1 MADQPINVLGEA
13 SWEQAR
19 LVAASSVSVL
29 PTELLPIA
37 TCIDRTLAQD
47 LISPVDLP
55 TYKTS
60 AMDGYAVA
68 GNGPWK
74 IVGEVKAGAPMKQE
88 LIAGT
93 AVGIATGAVIPAGTF
108 AVLRWENAQV
118 VDDMVSG
125 NVKED
130 AEIRPAGL
138 ECRSGEVIVKA
149 GTVLSPGWIGLLA
162 SAGFDSLE
170 VIRKPRVEI
179 ILLGDELQLE
189 GIPSDGLVR
198 DSLGPQL
205 PAWLQRMGVD
215 VVAITY
221 VTDEISLVVEAIKKA
236 CTGADVVITTGGTA
250 AGPRDHVHGAVSA
263 LNGTLL
269 IDGVKARPGYHML
282 LATLGSVSILG
293 LPGNP
298 QSAILSLITL
308 GEPLFDGLL
317 GRPMKVLQSVTTR
330 QEITTAP
337 GFTKLVLGNIH
348 GSEFEES
355 QYLGSAMLRGLAHST
370 GIAVVAPGI
379 NKAGSTVLWLPLP

>member
-1 MADQPINVLGEA
+1 
-13 SWEQAR
+13 
-19 LVAASSVSVL
+19 
-29 PTELLPIA
+29 
-37 TCIDRTLAQD
+37 
-47 LISPVDLP
+47 
-55 TYKTS
+55 
-60 AMDGYAVA
+60 MDGYAVA
-68 GNGPWK
+68 GDGPWR
-74 IVGEVKAGAPMKQE
+74 IVGEVKAGAPMKEE
-88 LIAGT
+88 LAAGT

-118 VDDMVSG
+118 VEDMVSG
-125 NVKED
+125 KVKED

-138 ECRSGEVIVKA
+138 ECRNGEVIAKA

-179 ILLGDELQLE
+179 ILLGDELQLA

-215 VVAITY
+215 VVATTY
-221 VTDEISLVVEAIKKA
+221 VADEISLVVAAIERA
-236 CTGADVVITTGGTA
+236 CTRADVVITTGGTA
-250 AGPRDHVHGAVSA
+250 AGPRDHVHGAISA
-263 LNGTLL
+263 LGGSLL

-282 LATLGSVSILG
+282 LATLWNVSILG

-308 GEPLFDGLL
+308 GEPLFDSLC
-317 GRPMKVLQSVTTR
+317 GRPIKELKSVTT
-330 QEITTAP
+330 QHEIATAP
-337 GFTKLVLGNIH
+337 GFTKLVLGNLH

-370 GIAVVAPGI
+370 GIAVAAPGI

>member
-1 MADQPINVLGEA
+1 MVDQPIRVLNDA
-13 SWEQAR
+13 SWSEAR
-19 LVAASSVSVL
+19 LTAARSVAVQ
-29 PTELLPIA
+29 PIELLPISN
-37 TCIDRTLAQD
+37 CIDRTLARD

-55 TYKTS
+55 TYETS

-68 GNGPWK
+68 GAGPWK
-74 IVGEVKAGAPMKQE
+74 IVGEVKAGVPMKGA
-88 LIAGT
+88 LIAST
-93 AVGIATGAVIPAGTF
+93 AVGIATGAVIPANTF
-108 AVLRWENAQV
+108 GILRWENAQIV
-118 VDDMVSG
+118 GEMVSG
-125 NVKED
+125 SVNAD
-130 AEIRPAGL
+130 ADIRPAGL
-138 ECRSGEVIVKA
+138 ECRRGEVIAQA
-149 GTVLSPGWIGLLA
+149 GTTLSPSWIGLLA

-170 VIRKPRVEI
+170 VTRKPRVEI

-221 VTDEISLVVEAIKKA
+221 VTDEISLVVEAIEKA
-236 CTGADVVITTGGTA
+236 CTRADVVVTTGGTA
-250 AGPRDHVHGAVSA
+250 AGPRDHVHGAISE
-263 LNGTLL
+263 LDGSLL

-282 LATLGSVSILG
+282 LATLGNVALLG

-308 GEPLFDGLL
+308 GGPLFDGLL
-317 GRPMKVLQSVTTR
+317 GRPMNALQSVTTR
-330 QEITTAP
+330 HEITTAP

-348 GSEFEES
+348 SSEFAES

-370 GIAVVAPGI
+370 GIAVAAPGI

>member
-1 MADQPINVLGEA
+1 MADQPINILGET

-19 LVAASSVSVL
+19 LVAATSVSVL
-29 PTELLPIA
+29 SAELLPI
-37 TCIDRTLAQD
+37 TSCIDRTLAQD

-68 GNGPWK
+68 GDGPWR
-74 IVGEVKAGAPMKQE
+74 IVGEVKAGAPMQDE
-88 LIAGT
+88 LISGT
-93 AVGIATGAVIPAGTF
+93 AVGIATGAVIPRGTF

-125 NVKED
+125 KVKED

-138 ECRSGEVIVKA
+138 ECRSGEVIAKA
-149 GTVLSPGWIGLLA
+149 GTVLLPGWIGLLA

-170 VIRKPRVEI
+170 VIRKPRVEL

-221 VTDEISLVVEAIKKA
+221 VADEISLVVAAIEKA
-236 CTGADVVITTGGTA
+236 CTRADVVITTGGTA

-263 LNGTLL
+263 LNGALL

-308 GEPLFDGLL
+308 GGPLFDALL
-317 GRPMKVLQSVTTR
+317 GRPMKALQRVTTR

-348 GSEFEES
+348 SSEFAES

-370 GIAVVAPGI
+370 GIAVAAPGI